1 MARER
6 RSRDEWQRIVTRW
19 RSSEWTAEY
28 FANRNGLSPRTLRWW
43 SSKIPAEDV
52 VNATPTFVPVQVTDL
67 RRTELGSIELEVGH
81 VRIRVELGTDPDYVA
96 ALVRSL
102 LEIRVAC

>member
-28 FANRNGLSPRTLRWW
+28 FANRNDLSPRTLRWW
-43 SSKIPAEDV
+43 SSKFPAEDAV
-52 VNATPTFVPVQVTDL
+52 SPSPTFVPVEVTDL
-67 RRTELGSIELEVGH
+67 RRAEPGSIELEVGH
-81 VRIRVELGTDPDYVA
+81 VRVRVELGTDPDYVA